1 MGQPKSA
8 NFFVFRE
15 KHETPWRWA
24 MNKILKAHPKPWVI
38 CQVGTNSKAQII
50 QRYVNR
56 SDADDALRFLCK
68 ATGTVGQFV
77 VAFDVVETNETLTH

>member
-1 MGQPKSA
+1 
-8 NFFVFRE
+8 
-15 KHETPWRWA
+15 
-24 MNKILKAHPKPWVI
+24 MNKILKAHRKPWVI

-68 ATGTVGQFV
+68 ATGTVGQFI